1 MLQGKVTV
9 VTGSTSGVGLGVTKV
24 SAVIEHLDFKNA
36 VLVGHSTGVGRATRY
51 VARYFIAG
59 QTCFAGWLCVL
70 LLASAA
76 ALFAPI
82 VVAQG
87 TIAPGAKVAV
97 VSDHELPNVPGKSM
111 RAVLVEYAPGAGS
124 PSHRHPT
131 SAFIYA
137 RVLEGAISSKVNDA
151 PERTYQAG
159 ESWTEKPGDHHQV
172 SKNASTTEPAK
183 LLAIFVVDT
192 SDRQIVIPDK

>member
-36 VLVGHSTGVGRATRY
+36 VLVGHSTGVGRATRH
-51 VARYFIAG
+51 VAGYFIAA

-97 VSDHELPNVPGKSM
+97 VSTTNCRMSRARACVPSWSSTHPVPDRLHIVTRLRPSSM
-111 RAVLVEYAPGAGS
+111 RASL
-124 PSHRHPT
+124 R
-131 SAFIYA
+131 
-137 RVLEGAISSKVNDA
+137 
-151 PERTYQAG
+151 ER
-159 ESWTEKPGDHHQV
+159 
-172 SKNASTTEPAK
+172 
-183 LLAIFVVDT
+183 
-192 SDRQIVIPDK
+192 